1 MSTSISEDDL
11 FTYYLQKNMWHKGVD
26 FEDFKKVFEDKGIRV
41 INKEIG
47 HDARKDSTKCDH

>member
-1 MSTSISEDDL
+1 
-11 FTYYLQKNMWHKGVD
+11 MWHKGVD

-41 INKEIG
+41 INKEIE